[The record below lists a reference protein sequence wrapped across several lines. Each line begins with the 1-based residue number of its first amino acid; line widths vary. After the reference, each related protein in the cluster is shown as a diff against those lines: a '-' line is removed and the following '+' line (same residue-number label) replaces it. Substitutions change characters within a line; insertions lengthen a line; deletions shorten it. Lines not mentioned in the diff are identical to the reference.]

1 MAKQTKKIEG
11 RDEKPETTEM
21 FPEGDGQPKP
31 STRAKA
37 KPEPDELDGALGA
50 TKGEE
55 SDAESDIEAPDIQPA
70 GAFPTAE
77 DAYADMSEP
86 PPEEPIEFMEL
97 NHGSGVPREAFW
109 VIPQKSLIS
118 LFMFT
123 LPFGTAMQ
131 GEEFVQAID
140 KKILDQFRKE
150 CPHLK
155 VERFEIWLLQLA
167 DGSYYFLE
175 VPADPRKTKQAERTR
190 ESLLKLLKLAQTRWV
205 IGVKIAGIW
214 GKHESPCST
223 FMAAP
228 HQSYKEL
235 VDRTYGDKIHRDM
248 SRAVL
253 QRYRRIVD

>member
-1 MAKQTKKIEG
+1 MPSESEKKVVN
-11 RDEKPETTEM
+11 EM
-21 FPEGDGQPKP
+21 FPEGPAKP
-31 STRAKA
+31 GKRRPAKV
-37 KPEPDELDGALGA
+37 KPEPDDDPVSGALDA
-50 TKGEE
+50 AKGEE
-55 SDAESDIEAPDIQPA
+55 TDVGSDIEAPDIQPA
-70 GAFPTAE
+70 GNFPTAE

-86 PPEEPIEFMEL
+86 PPEEPIEFLEL
-97 NHGSGVPREAFW
+97 NHGSAVPREAFW

-118 LFMFT
+118 LYMFT
-123 LPFGTAMQ
+123 LPFGTSMQ

-150 CPHLK
+150 CPQLK
-155 VERFEIWLLQLA
+155 VERFEIWLLQRA

-175 VPADPRKTKQAERTR
+175 VPADPRKTIKAERTR
-190 ESLLKLLKLAQTRWV
+190 LSLLKLLRLAQTKWI
-205 IGVKIAGIW
+205 IGMKIAGMW
-214 GKHESPCST
+214 GDFESPCMT

-253 QRYRRIVD
+253 QRYRRIV